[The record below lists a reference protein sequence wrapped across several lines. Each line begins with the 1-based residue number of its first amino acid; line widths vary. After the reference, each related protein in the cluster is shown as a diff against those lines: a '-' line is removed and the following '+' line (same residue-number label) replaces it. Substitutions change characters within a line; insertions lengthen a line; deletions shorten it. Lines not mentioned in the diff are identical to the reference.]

1 MTNSP
6 DSLDP
11 LFSVAGKIVFVSG
24 AGSGLGKAIAI
35 GLAAR
40 GAKVGALDFASDQV
54 KEVCNEIT
62 SQGGSAIP
70 LIADVR
76 DKGALE
82 RCLQQLIKEFGVPE
96 IVVAA
101 AGIGRRS
108 PAIDMPDADWQ
119 DVIDINL
126 TGSWNLVRLS
136 AAEMIN
142 AKIQGSM
149 IFISSIASL
158 VGITNGN
165 ANYSASKGGINALT
179 RTLAMEWATLGI
191 RVNAVAPT
199 HFRTPMVEKAIALN
213 PEGAEYFIRNIPL
226 GRMGEPEELVG
237 TIVYLSSAA
246 SKMVTGVVLAVD
258 GGHTAR

>member
-1 MTNSP
+1 MT
-6 DSLDP
+6 DSFDP
-11 LFSVAGKIVFVSG
+11 LFSVAGKTALISG
-24 AGSGLGKAIAI
+24 AGSGLGRAIAI

-40 GAKVGALDFASDQV
+40 GAKIGALDFASDQV
-54 KEVCNEIT
+54 REVCDEII
-62 SQGGSAIP
+62 SQGGIATP

-76 DKGALE
+76 DKAALAS
-82 RCLQQLIKEFGVPE
+82 CLEQLIKKFGVPE
-96 IVVAA
+96 IVVAG

-108 PAIDMPDADWQ
+108 PAVEMLDADWQ

-126 TGSWNLVRLS
+126 TGSWNLVRLA
-136 AAEMIN
+136 AAEMIK
-142 AKIQGSM
+142 AKVQGSM

-199 HFRTPMVEKAIALN
+199 HFRTAMMEKAILLN
-213 PEGAEYFIRNIPL
+213 PEGAEYFTRNIPF

-237 TIVYLSSAA
+237 TVVYLSSAA
-246 SKMVTGVVLAVD
+246 SSMVTGIVLAVD